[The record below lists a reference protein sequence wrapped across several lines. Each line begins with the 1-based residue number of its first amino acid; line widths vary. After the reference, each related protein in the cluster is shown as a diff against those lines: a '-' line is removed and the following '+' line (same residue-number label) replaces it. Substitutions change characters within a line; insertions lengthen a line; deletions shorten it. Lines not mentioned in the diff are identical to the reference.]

1 MAADDT
7 HDARSQ
13 PGPMAG
19 ALAALDPRNTTG
31 FDPDDSDT
39 ALGRDLSDEDRAL
52 LAQQQARLRADE
64 ARQRR
69 SVGGDTAR
77 VTVEREENDD
87 DLPEFE
93 AESELEAMLAVQP
106 PTVSEITAV
115 INMPQLARR
124 LSKKAGRRLH
134 EFHVTIRALTEK
146 ELEQCSERAQ
156 RDPTA
161 AEKEGGARGKVRDP
175 GRFNRLVVAEAIVSP
190 DLKHPALLKHTGP
203 TPEHAVMQWFLTGE
217 IDRLADEVTDLS
229 GYSLEAVRRV
239 GKS

>member
-7 HDARSQ
+7 HDDRSQ

-19 ALAALDPRNTTG
+19 ALAALDPRN
-31 FDPDDSDT
+31 
-39 ALGRDLSDEDRAL
+39 E
-52 LAQQQARLRADE
+52 ADGQ
-64 ARQRR
+64 RQRR
-69 SVGGDTAR
+69 SLGGDTAR
-77 VTVEREENDD
+77 VTVEREEND

-93 AESELEAMLAVQP
+93 AESELEAMLAVEP
-106 PTVSEITAV
+106 PTVAEITETV
-115 INMPQLARR
+115 RMPELARR
-124 LSKKAGRRLH
+124 LSKKAGRRLP
-134 EFHVTIRALTEK
+134 EFKVTLRALTEK

-161 AEKEGGARGKVRDP
+161 VEKEGGARGKVRDP

-190 DLKHPALLKHTGP
+190 DFTHPALLKRDGP
-203 TPEHAVMQWFLTGE
+203 TPEHAVMRWFLTGE
-217 IDRLADEVTDLS
+217 IDRLSDVATDIS